1 MHDEKFIRFAVEHF
15 EVYSQASN
23 KYVVFVDNPSE
34 PLKHITDLPV
44 RRIVDKSYLSSSQ
57 MKEDLLWCDCLVI
70 HYLNEL
76 NARIVLLAPSRI
88 TIVWSGWGGDYY
100 SLIEGVAPPL
110 IGLETARLVRK
121 QSQENSLLR
130 RGRKILGR
138 IRKKLIL
145 DPTII
150 RAIGRINLFSAP
162 IPDDYDLLK
171 AALGAH
177 FRAEYIQ
184 LNYGSV
190 ERTFMVGPMNI
201 NGQNILVGNSATKE
215 NNHLEAFEMLS
226 QFDLGDRKVIVPL
239 SYGDPKYRDA
249 IISYGK
255 NLLGKNFHPLIEFT
269 TLDKYNSIIVS
280 CSIVIMNH
288 KRQQALGNVGTMLY
302 KGAKVFFDKETV
314 VFRFFKNRGA
324 HVFLTEQIK
333 EKHEETF
340 EPLSEIQKQ
349 QNRSVLEAFWSEEV
363 VSSNYL
369 KLINELYKR
378 KQHRA

>member
-1 MHDEKFIRFAVEHF
+1 
-15 EVYSQASN
+15 
-23 KYVVFVDNPSE
+23 
-34 PLKHITDLPV
+34 
-44 RRIVDKSYLSSSQ
+44 
-57 MKEDLLWCDCLVI
+57 
-70 HYLNEL
+70 
-76 NARIVLLAPSRI
+76 
-88 TIVWSGWGGDYY
+88 
-100 SLIEGVAPPL
+100 LIEGVAPPL